1 MCLGNIKND
10 FTVNKMKKTG
20 LNGYVLYFS
29 IDDNIIDVSN
39 INCYNVIDVSIVI
52 LSIFKNV

>member
-20 LNGYVLYFS
+20 LNGVLYFS

-39 INCYNVIDVSIVI
+39 INCYNIIDVSIVI

>member
-20 LNGYVLYFS
+20 LNGVLYFS

-39 INCYNVIDVSIVI
+39 INCYNITDVGIVI
-52 LSIFKNV
+52 LSIFKNI